1 MKKKISLIIPI
12 ILVFLINGCS
22 GYKPIFSSSKWQCKI
37 ADYSIKAD
45 KKLGNQIYYHIYT
58 LAQSNKNNADAQN
71 LHITIEASK
80 DKTTTVKNST
90 GKILAYR
97 VSLNTNIIIKD
108 FLTNDEI
115 LNQNFTYSSSY
126 KVQDQHFETRQLENK
141 TIENLIN
148 KTYQDLTIK
157 MSEKISTKW

>member
-1 MKKKISLIIPI
+1 MKKITHHITSYILI
-12 ILVFLINGCS
+12 LCINACA
-22 GYKPIFSSSKWQCKI
+22 GYEPIFSSTKLQFKI

-45 KKLGNQIYYHIYT
+45 KKLGNQIYSHLYT

-71 LHITIEASK
+71 FHITIEASK
-80 DKTTTVKNST
+80 DKTATIKNST
-90 GKILAYR
+90 GKILEYR

-115 LNQNFTYSSSY
+115 LNQHFTHSSAY

-148 KTYQDLTIK
+148 KTNQDY
-157 MSEKISTKW
+157 MVKILD

>member
-1 MKKKISLIIPI
+1 MKKITHHITSFILI
-12 ILVFLINGCS
+12 FCINACA
-22 GYKPIFSSSKWQCKI
+22 GYEPIFSSTKLQFKI

-45 KKLGNQIYYHIYT
+45 KKLGNQIYSHLYT

-71 LHITIEASK
+71 FHITIEASK
-80 DKTTTVKNST
+80 DKTATVKNST
-90 GKILAYR
+90 GKILEYR

-115 LNQNFTYSSSY
+115 LNQYYSHTSSY
-126 KVQDQHFETRQLENK
+126 KVQDRHSETIQLENK
-141 TIENLIN
+141 TIKNLLN

-157 MSEKISTKW
+157 MSENISIK

>member
-1 MKKKISLIIPI
+1 MKKITHLITSF
-12 ILVFLINGCS
+12 ILIFCINACA
-22 GYKPIFSSSKWQCKI
+22 GYEPIFSSTKLQFKI
-37 ADYSIKAD
+37 ADYSIIGD
-45 KKLGNQIYYHIYT
+45 KKLGNQIYSHLYT

-71 LHITIEASK
+71 FHITIEASQ
-80 DKTTTVKNST
+80 DKTATVKNST
-90 GKILAYR
+90 GKILEYR

-115 LNQNFTYSSSY
+115 LNQYFTQSSSY

-141 TIENLIN
+141 TIKNLIN

-157 MSEKISTKW
+157 LSEKISTK

>member
-1 MKKKISLIIPI
+1 MKKITHLITSF
-12 ILVFLINGCS
+12 ILIFCINACA
-22 GYKPIFSSSKWQCKI
+22 GYEPIFSSTKLQFKI

-45 KKLGNQIYYHIYT
+45 KKLGNQIYSHLYT

-71 LHITIEASK
+71 FHITIEASK
-80 DKTTTVKNST
+80 DKTATIKNST
-90 GKILAYR
+90 GKILEYR

-108 FLTNDEI
+108 FFTNDEI
-115 LNQNFTYSSSY
+115 LNQYFTHSSSY

-157 MSEKISTKW
+157 LSEKLLKK